1 MGIADSGVQF
11 GFKSNDDRKRKILI
25 NGITGSGK
33 STVAKNYCDKH
44 ELNAVVF
51 DIDDTNFAMSDR
63 VIDIDYSL
71 NANALTNE
79 IVGMI
84 KKIPVEYDTIIID
97 GIDTLNDSLAP
108 MEVEGQLAYKKRA
121 DNFKRIL
128 NELKASG
135 KNIILIGQQ
144 AMVMV
149 DETKDYPKPV
159 QQVNNL
165 VNFTY
170 RCYKDEKGNYCTE
183 CLKYRGEPEE
193 L

>member
-1 MGIADSGVQF
+1 MGIADSNVEF
-11 GFKSNDDRKRKILI
+11 SFKSNKDRKRKILI
-25 NGITGSGK
+25 NGLTGTGK
-33 STVAKNYCDKH
+33 STVAKSYCDKH
-44 ELNAVVF
+44 KLNAVVF

-84 KKIPVEYDTIIID
+84 KSIPKDYDTIIVD

-128 NELKASG
+128 NELKSSG

-183 CLKYRGEPEE
+183 CLKYRDKPEE